1 MRFHLKSTRRAKKVA
16 QSLKRQLADRGRS
29 LTLSECHAATA
40 RIYGYASWHELVKD
54 TQRSRVKDQSDDA
67 VSSDEAARRRQFHI
81 EALADHLSLSQEEV
95 GKIVTALAPTGHR
108 KHENVRI
115 PTAEELSATLT
126 TVIAGMDE
134 EGESPFYEVLATML
148 RRLIGQG
155 RQDIIDNAVGL
166 LKTPEMVEKAHIHM
180 NLLGDTIAAP
190 SAGRD
195 HARVLYAIHLL
206 DCPEVQVENVQ
217 ALEDALR
224 ETAIPANAEI
234 LIVPQAWSP
243 QDLKR
248 IDQVQRA
255 DLLLQGL
262 PAFDKIPRAAN
273 DDGDARL
280 VLVRIEFDASRED
293 IEPSRDWRPETITQ
307 WRDATAAALGISADC
322 VEAFSPLENV
332 IQSALAM
339 DIGERL
345 RRRIIEVLGEDG
357 QDENTLFAHTFEDG
371 PEIII
376 ILTDEKANQIDT
388 LRISRTFWRG
398 FIDEFYGTLLREA
411 DGVAMYSDPA
421 TFAAPERRRAAVRKL
436 CEPDTNLVDVTS
448 DRVTEMGEYM
458 KPGKTWMERDTA
470 WRLKESK
477 LIARHILDH
486 FDPDPSLSYSEKHAA
501 FQVTTKDVQHDLV
514 GRPHAKLQEDDRWI
528 PEMESLFKE
537 AMTLLEGDPRLV
549 DLDEPRAPTTMN

>member
-1 MRFHLKSTRRAKKVA
+1 M
-16 QSLKRQLADRGRS
+16 
-29 LTLSECHAATA
+29 
-40 RIYGYASWHELVKD
+40 
-54 TQRSRVKDQSDDA
+54 
-67 VSSDEAARRRQFHI
+67 
-81 EALADHLSLSQEEV
+81 
-95 GKIVTALAPTGHR
+95 
-108 KHENVRI
+108 
-115 PTAEELSATLT
+115 
-126 TVIAGMDE
+126 
-134 EGESPFYEVLATML
+134 
-148 RRLIGQG
+148 
-155 RQDIIDNAVGL
+155 
-166 LKTPEMVEKAHIHM
+166 
-180 NLLGDTIAAP
+180 
-190 SAGRD
+190 
-195 HARVLYAIHLL
+195 
-206 DCPEVQVENVQ
+206 
-217 ALEDALR
+217 
-224 ETAIPANAEI
+224 
-234 LIVPQAWSP
+234 
-243 QDLKR
+243 
-248 IDQVQRA
+248 QRA